1 MLKEKRSGRRRLV
14 VCALCISF
22 TVAAAF
28 ASASV
33 RVRPAALAPAQKT
46 VELPAE
52 TVRAIF
58 APITAELKRRSGVPV
73 RLPKRL
79 TGVTSEDPQVYAM
92 IEKAG
97 PAGYTVDV
105 DFDPQCM
112 GATACHHGTVYAQK
126 ATPRN
131 SRLRGRLVRLAQ
143 GMSGYFVDAQC
154 GASCSESK
162 LSWKQDN
169 TIYTVA
175 IKAGALSDLT
185 AMANSML
192 ASNPL

>member
-1 MLKEKRSGRRRLV
+1 MLLV
-14 VCALCISF
+14 CTVISLMAAGAL
-22 TVAAAF
+22 

-33 RVRPAALAPAQKT
+33 NLRPEALAPAQKT

-112 GATACHHGTVYAQK
+112 GATACHHGAIYAQR

-143 GMSGYFVDAQC
+143 GATGYFVDAQC

-185 AMANSML
+185 VMANSML
-192 ASNPL
+192 ASSPL